1 MKKNTK
7 DTHQNYLDKRTN
19 YKVNVNRKE
28 RSDLSEKSSVIV
40 EPEILIEEIR
50 TSKREKVGILGG
62 TYNPPHLGHLIMADQ
77 VMDQLDLDRVLFMP
91 TAEPPHS
98 SVSKTTI
105 ASDIRVEMLDLAIQD
120 NPNFKMELIEVESG
134 GKNYTYDTMKALI
147 DLYPAVDFYF
157 IIGGD
162 MVEDL
167 PTWYKIEEL
176 IHLVQ
181 FVGVNRPGYIAESDY
196 PIIMV
201 DTPLVDISSS
211 SIRSK
216 VAKNCSIKYLVPD
229 AVREYIEIEGLYKND
244 E

>member
-1 MKKNTK
+1 M
-7 DTHQNYLDKRTN
+7 
-19 YKVNVNRKE
+19 
-28 RSDLSEKSSVIV
+28 V

-50 TSKREKVGILGG
+50 TSERMKVGILGG
-62 TYNPPHLGHLIMADQ
+62 TFNPPHTGHLIMAEQ
-77 VMDQLDLDRVLFMP
+77 IKDQLDLDKIFFMP

-98 SVSKTTI
+98 SVNKKTI
-105 ASDIRVEMLDLAIQD
+105 SSDKRVHMLELATQENED
-120 NPNFKMELIEVESG
+120 FEIERFEVDRG

-147 DLYPAVDFYF
+147 ELYPTIDFYF

-167 PTWYKIEEL
+167 PTWYRIDEL

-181 FVGVNRPGYIAESDY
+181 FVGVNRPGYNAESDY

-201 DTPLVDISSS
+201 DTPSIDISSS
-211 SIRSK
+211 FIRSK
-216 VAKNCSIKYLVPD
+216 VAKDCSIKYLVPD